1 MRRGGVISR
10 ERCGA
15 DPGALVLMMVVVVMV
30 VVVVGLEPTRAT
42 TRGRCLVGEFL
53 VERLLLLEVLRYPA
67 RVRMRVR
74 ARVGVGVGVGV
85 GAGVGVRVGVRV
97 RVGAAALSST
107 RRRA

>member
-1 MRRGGVISR
+1 M
-10 ERCGA
+10 
-15 DPGALVLMMVVVVMV
+15 LMMVVVVMV

-67 RVRMRVR
+67 RVRVRVR

-97 RVGAAALSST
+97 RVRGRGRVGRSSPPAASAT
-107 RRRA
+107 RHPRP